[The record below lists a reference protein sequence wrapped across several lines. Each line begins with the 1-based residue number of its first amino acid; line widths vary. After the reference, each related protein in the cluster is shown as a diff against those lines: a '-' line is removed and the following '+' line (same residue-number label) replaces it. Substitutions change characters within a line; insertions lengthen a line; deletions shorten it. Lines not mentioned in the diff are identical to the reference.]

1 MLLDDLVG
9 TIETLRLRIDAHGQV
24 LRENEI
30 RTRLA
35 LIDPLLTALGWD
47 VSDPKVV
54 LPEYKTSSA
63 SNSPRADYGLLGNN
77 GQLVASIE
85 AKHLGDALGGH
96 EKQLRDYAWDLK
108 AKYAGLTDG
117 NHWYLVDFSKIA
129 DDDRTILHVSIADT
143 PAYEAALKLLLL
155 WRANLS
161 SGQPV
166 AANEPVLVQQGQ
178 PPSAQ
183 FTVATTPPML
193 SPIPQIESTNA
204 PSPILDVANWKPLSD
219 VTYQLGDG
227 KPVGIRFSGSIT
239 KPIKNWVDTWFE
251 VCEWL
256 ATNGKLLA
264 ADCPVPSTS
273 GKGVRVLINTDSHHP
288 PSNKYPNGNKFAQ
301 PRRTSTGL
309 FIETNYNPQ
318 NSLGNSKYLLA
329 KFGVP
334 AETVELRFG

>member
-9 TIETLRLRIDAHGQV
+9 TIETLKERIAANG
-24 LRENEI
+24 LSLGGNEI
-30 RTRLA
+30 RTRMA
-35 LIDPLLTALGWD
+35 LIDPLLTALGWKT
-47 VSDPKVV
+47 SDPSIVM
-54 LPEYKTSSA
+54 PEFDAGGEK
-63 SNSPRADYGLLGNN
+63 PDYALLGSN
-77 GQLVASIE
+77 GTPVAFIE
-85 AKHLGDALGGH
+85 AKHLGVTLENH
-96 EKQLRDYAWDLK
+96 KKQLFTYAVMQQV
-108 AKYAGLTDG
+108 KYAGLTDG
-117 NHWYLVDFSKIA
+117 NRWQFFDVYAINSDQH
-129 DDDRTILHVSIADT
+129 ILAVSLTDT
-143 PAYEAALKLLLL
+143 PAHEAALKLLLL
-155 WRANLS
+155 WRPNLA

-166 AANEPVLVQQGQ
+166 TANPPVLVQQWQ

-309 FIETNYNPQ
+309 FIETNYDPQ
-318 NSLGNSKYLLA
+318 NSVGNSKYLLA

-334 AETVELRFG
+334 ADSVELRFE